1 MIDREFWSRLRRI
14 PASGMVAGVCAGFAD
29 YFDWNVRLIRVLVVL
44 ATIFIFG
51 PIAFVGYAVLWYV
64 MERGEHGDAARGDAA
79 RSNERST
86 RSSSPTGSGFAAKAR
101 GDARERFRRLEQR
114 LVALEECVTSEEFE
128 LRREFRKLEA

>member
-64 MERGEHGDAARGDAA
+64 MERGEHGDAAR
-79 RSNERST
+79 SNERST
-86 RSSSPTGSGFAAKAR
+86 RSSSPAGSGFAAKAR